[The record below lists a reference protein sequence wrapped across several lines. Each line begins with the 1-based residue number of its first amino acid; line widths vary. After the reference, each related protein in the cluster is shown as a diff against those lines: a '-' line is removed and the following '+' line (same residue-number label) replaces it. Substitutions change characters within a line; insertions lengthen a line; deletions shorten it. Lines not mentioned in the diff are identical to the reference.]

1 MSKIIGIDLGT
12 SNSAAA
18 VLIGGRPTIIPSA
31 EGTSIGGKAFPSY
44 VAFAKDGQ
52 VLVGEPAKRQA
63 VTNPEGTIT
72 GIKRKMG
79 TDYKV
84 KVHGKE
90 YTPEEISAQILRKIK
105 TDAETY
111 LADTV
116 DKAVI
121 TVPAYFNDNQRQAT
135 KDAGTIAGLEVVR
148 IINEPTAAALAFGLD
163 KAGEH
168 KIMVFD
174 LGGGTL
180 DVTIMEIGEGVFEV
194 RSTSGD
200 TQLGGRDMDE
210 RLMDFVLEKFKTES
224 GIDLRR
230 DSMAMQRL
238 REAVEVAKIELSSV
252 LQTNLNLPY
261 ITADASGPKHLSMTL
276 TRAKLEELIHD
287 VLERCRGPM
296 TQALKDSKLE
306 KADIGKIILVGGP
319 TRMPVVQEFVKSFMG
334 KDIERG
340 VDPMECVA
348 MGAAIQAGVLGG
360 EVKDLL
366 LLDVTPL
373 SLGIETLGSVTTRLI
388 ERNTTIPTRK
398 SQVFTTAA
406 DNQTSVEVN
415 VLQGER
421 PMAKDNV
428 TLGRFTLVGIPPAPR
443 GIPQIEVTFDIDAN
457 GIIHVSAKDLA
468 TKKEQRITITAPHKL
483 SQEEINAKI
492 KDAEHFAAD
501 DARRKEEIEVKN
513 AADSLIYASEKM
525 LKEAGEVATP
535 EQKDKIEKA
544 IADLKN
550 AQTGGEISEIKA
562 KTESLQNA
570 IYELSSAMYQK
581 AAQQQAQQQ
590 TSQGQGGPQ
599 QGPSAQQDQ
608 AGSSGPTVDADYEV
622 VNDKK

>member
-1 MSKIIGIDLGT
+1 MNILAKIIGIDLGT

-18 VLIGGRPTIIPSA
+18 VLVGGRPTIIPSA

-44 VAFAKDGQ
+44 VAFTKDGQ
-52 VLVGEPAKRQA
+52 ALVGEPARRQA
-63 VTNPEGTIT
+63 VTNPDGTIT

-79 TDYKV
+79 TDYKA
-84 KVHGKE
+84 KVYGKD

-105 TDAETY
+105 KDAETY
-111 LADTV
+111 LGESV
-116 DKAVI
+116 EKAVI
-121 TVPAYFNDNQRQAT
+121 TTPAYFNDNQRQAT
-135 KDAGTIAGLEVVR
+135 KDAGTIAGLDVVR
-148 IINEPTAAALAFGLD
+148 IINEPTAAALAYGLD
-163 KAGEH
+163 KVGEH
-168 KIMVFD
+168 KLMVFD

-210 RLMDFVLEKFKTES
+210 RLMEYVLERFKQES

-252 LQTNLNLPY
+252 VQTNLNLPY
-261 ITADASGPKHLSMTL
+261 ITADATGPKHLSMTL
-276 TRAKLEELIHD
+276 TRAKLEELIND

-296 TQALKDSKLE
+296 IQAIKDSKLE
-306 KADIGKIILVGGP
+306 KTDIGKIILVGGP

-334 KDIERG
+334 KDVERG

-373 SLGIETLGSVTTRLI
+373 SLGIETLGGVSTKLI
-388 ERNTTIPTRK
+388 ERNTTIPTKK

-421 PMAKDNV
+421 PFSKDNIS
-428 TLGRFTLVGIPPAPR
+428 LGRFTLVGIPMAPR

-468 TKKEQRITITAPHKL
+468 TKREQKITITAPHKL
-483 SQEEINAKI
+483 SKGDIDAKVKEAERFAQEDSKQ
-492 KDAEHFAAD
+492 
-501 DARRKEEIEVKN
+501 KEEIEAKN
-513 AADSLIYASEKM
+513 QADSLIYSSEKM
-525 LKEAGEVATP
+525 LKEAGDVATAD
-535 EQKDKIEKA
+535 QKDKIQK
-544 IADLKN
+544 
-550 AQTGGEISEIKA
+550 GISELKEAMTSSDVAKIKS
-562 KTESLQNA
+562 KTEALQSA

-581 AAQQQAQQQ
+581 ASQQQPQADQSSGQ
-590 TSQGQGGPQ
+590 TSGQ
-599 QGPSAQQDQ
+599 
-608 AGSSGPTVDADYEV
+608 SSGPQSGPQSGYVDADYEV

>member
-18 VLIGGRPTIIPSA
+18 ALIGGRPTIIPSA

-44 VAFAKDGQ
+44 VAFTKDGQ
-52 VLVGEPAKRQA
+52 ALVGEPAKRQA
-63 VTNPEGTIT
+63 VTNPDGTIT

-84 KVHGKE
+84 KVFGKE

-105 TDAETY
+105 KDAETY

-163 KAGEH
+163 KVGEH

-210 RLMDFVLEKFKTES
+210 KLMEFVLEKFRQES
-224 GIDLRR
+224 SIDLRK

-238 REAVEVAKIELSSV
+238 RESVEVAKIELSSV

-261 ITADASGPKHLSMTL
+261 ITADATGPKHLSMTL

-296 TQALKDSKLE
+296 VQALKDSKLE
-306 KADIGKIILVGGP
+306 KSEIGKIILVGGP
-319 TRMPVVQEFVKSFMG
+319 TRMPVVQDFVKSYME

-373 SLGIETLGSVTTRLI
+373 TLGIETLGGVTTRLI

-398 SQVFTTAA
+398 SQIFTTAA

-421 PMAKDNV
+421 PMAQDNIS
-428 TLGRFTLVGIPPAPR
+428 LGRFTLVGIPPAPR

-457 GIIHVSAKDLA
+457 GIINVSAKDLA
-468 TKKEQRITITAPHKL
+468 TKKEQRITITARHKL
-483 SQEEINAKI
+483 NKDEIDSKI
-492 KDAEHFAAD
+492 KDAERFAAD
-501 DARRKEEIEVKN
+501 DAKRKEEIEIKN
-513 AADSLIYASEKM
+513 QAESLIFASEKM
-525 LKEAGEVATP
+525 LKEAGDVATA
-535 EQKDKIEKA
+535 EQKDKIQKA

-550 AQTGGEISEIKA
+550 AQAGGEIAEIKA
-562 KTESLQNA
+562 KTDALQNI
-570 IYELSSAMYQK
+570 IYELSTAMYQK
-581 AAQQQAQQQ
+581 AAQQQQQQ
-590 TSQGQGGPQ
+590 AQQGQGPD
-599 QGPSAQQDQ
+599 QGPS
-608 AGSSGPTVDADYEV
+608 SGNSEQTVDADYEV